1 MASAFYR
8 GLRWPPRSHPINL
21 SLLLGTF
28 TLLISLMIGGVWW
41 ATYNEI
47 ELRHQEDTQRQLS
60 AVFPS
65 ELHDNAL
72 SSSEVT
78 LTVEGKPVR
87 AYRATQQGQPS
98 GVVMF
103 GAERGYSGVINL
115 LIGINA
121 NGELTG
127 VRTISHT
134 ETPGLGDKIELSHGD
149 WILGFTGKSLQ
160 NTTEKQWH
168 VKKDGG
174 EFDAFTGATI
184 TPRAVVKSVHQTLL
198 LFQRHRAQLLG
209 LTEENPHE

>member
-1 MASAFYR
+1 MASAFSG
-8 GLRWPPRSHPINL
+8 GLRWPPLSHPINL

-41 ATYNEI
+41 ATYTEI

-60 AVFPS
+60 AVFPPS
-65 ELHDNAL
+65 LHDNPL
-72 SSSEVT
+72 SDSEVT
-78 LTVEGKPVR
+78 LSLEGENVR
-87 AYRATQQGQPS
+87 VYRATMQGQPS

-103 GAERGYSGVINL
+103 GAERGYSGIISL

-121 NGELTG
+121 DGELTG

-149 WILGFTGKSLQ
+149 WILGFNGKSLQ
-160 NTTEKQWH
+160 NTTEKQWA

-174 EFDAFTGATI
+174 DFDAFTGATI

-198 LFQRHRAQLLG
+198 LFQRHRDELLG
-209 LTEENPHE
+209 LTEGKNDE

>member
-1 MASAFYR
+1 MASASYN

-41 ATYNEI
+41 ATYQEI

-60 AVFPS
+60 AVFPPA
-65 ELHDNAL
+65 LHDNVL
-72 SSSEVT
+72 SDSEIT
-78 LTVEGKPVR
+78 LTLEGQSVR
-87 AYRATQQGQPS
+87 IYRAALRGQPS

-103 GAERGYSGVINL
+103 GAERGYSGVISL

-121 NGELTG
+121 DGELTG

-149 WILGFTGKSLQ
+149 WILGFNGKSLQ
-160 NTTEKQWH
+160 NTTEQQWR

-198 LFQRHRAQLLG
+198 LFQRHRAALLG
-209 LTEENPHE
+209 LNEEKPHE

>member
-1 MASAFYR
+1 MTSLFDG
-8 GLRWPPRSHPINL
+8 GLRWPPRAHPINL
-21 SLLLGTF
+21 SLLLGAF
-28 TLLISLMIGGVWW
+28 TLLISLLIGGVWW

-47 ELRHQEDTQRQLS
+47 ELRHQEDTQRQLA
-60 AVFPS
+60 AVFPGA
-65 ELHDNAL
+65 LHDNAL
-72 SSSEVT
+72 SDDEVT
-78 LTVEGKPVR
+78 LQLEGRDVR
-87 AYRATQQGQPS
+87 FYRATLQGRPS

-103 GAERGYSGVINL
+103 GAEKGYSGVISL

-121 NGELTG
+121 NGDLTG
-127 VRTISHT
+127 VRVVSHT

-149 WILGFTGKSLQ
+149 WILGFNGKSLQ
-160 NTTEKQWH
+160 NTTENQWR

-209 LTEENPHE
+209 LTQEKANE

>member
-8 GLRWPPRSHPINL
+8 GLNWPPRSHPLNL
-21 SLLLGTF
+21 SLLLGAF

-41 ATYNEI
+41 ATYHEI
-47 ELRHQEDTQRQLS
+47 ELRHQEDTQRQLA
-60 AVFPS
+60 AVFPPA
-65 ELHDNAL
+65 LHDNAL
-72 SSSEVT
+72 GGSEVT
-78 LTVEGKPVR
+78 LTLAGEPVR
-87 AYRATQQGQPS
+87 IYRATLQGRPS

-103 GAERGYSGVINL
+103 GAERGYSGVISL

-121 NGELTG
+121 AGELTG

-134 ETPGLGDKIELSHGD
+134 ETPGLGDKIELGHGD
-149 WILGFTGKSLQ
+149 WILGFNGKSLQ

-174 EFDAFTGATI
+174 DFDAFTGATI

-198 LFQRHRAQLLG
+198 LFQRHRAELLG
-209 LTEENPHE
+209 LTEEKTNE

>member
-1 MASAFYR
+1 MASASYG
-8 GLRWPPRSHPINL
+8 GLRWPPLSHPISL

-28 TLLISLMIGGVWW
+28 TLLISLLIAGVWW
-41 ATYNEI
+41 ATYSEI
-47 ELRHQEDTQRQLS
+47 ALRHQEDTQRQLS
-60 AVFPS
+60 AVFPQA
-65 ELHDNAL
+65 LHDNSL
-72 SSSEVT
+72 VDSEIT
-78 LTVEGKPVR
+78 LNLEGREQQV
-87 AYRATQQGQPS
+87 YRATLQGRPS

-103 GAERGYSGVINL
+103 GAERGYSGVISL

-121 NGELTG
+121 DGELTG

-134 ETPGLGDKIELSHGD
+134 ETPGLGDKIELRHGD

-184 TPRAVVKSVHQTLL
+184 TPRAVVKSVYQTLL
-198 LFQRHRAQLLG
+198 LFQRHREELLG
-209 LTEENPHE
+209 LTEETSNE

>member
-1 MASAFYR
+1 MASASYG
-8 GLRWPPRSHPINL
+8 GLRWPPRSHPLNL
-21 SLLLGTF
+21 SLLLGVF

-47 ELRHQEDTQRQLS
+47 ELRHQEDTQRQLA

-72 SSSEVT
+72 SDSDVT
-78 LTVEGKPVR
+78 LQLEGLSVR
-87 AYRATQQGQPS
+87 VYRATLQGRPS

-103 GAERGYSGVINL
+103 GAEKGYSGVISL
-115 LIGINA
+115 LIGVNA

-134 ETPGLGDKIELSHGD
+134 ETPGLGDKIELSHSD
-149 WILGFTGKSLQ
+149 WILGFNGKSLQ
-160 NTTEKQWH
+160 NTAEKQWH

-198 LFQRHRAQLLG
+198 LFQRHRAELLG
-209 LTEENPHE
+209 LTEEKVNE

>member
-1 MASAFYR
+1 MASAFYS

-47 ELRHQEDTQRQLS
+47 ELRHQEDTQRQLA

-65 ELHDNAL
+65 ALHDNAL
-72 SSSEVT
+72 SSSEVS
-78 LTVEGKPVR
+78 LHLDGQEVR
-87 AYRATQQGQPS
+87 VYRAQLQGQPS

-103 GAERGYSGVINL
+103 GAEKGYSGIISL

-121 NGELTG
+121 SGELTG
-127 VRTISHT
+127 VRVISHT
-134 ETPGLGDKIELSHGD
+134 ETPGLGDKIELNHGD
-149 WILGFTGKSLQ
+149 WILGFDGKSLQ
-160 NTTEKQWH
+160 NTAEKQWH

-209 LTEENPHE
+209 LTEEKSNE